1 MNPLICQTA
10 ISGFFDYIKMCASKS
25 ASLPSRNHVA
35 EILKD
40 DTNDKN
46 RINME
51 VIFQSTITC
60 PNCGHQKVETML
72 TDACQYFY
80 ECEKCKQFLKRKQGD
95 CCVFCSYGS
104 VACPPI
110 QQEKNCC

>member
-51 VIFQSTITC
+51 VI
-60 PNCGHQKVETML
+60 L
-72 TDACQYFY
+72 
-80 ECEKCKQFLKRKQGD
+80 
-95 CCVFCSYGS
+95 
-104 VACPPI
+104 
-110 QQEKNCC
+110 